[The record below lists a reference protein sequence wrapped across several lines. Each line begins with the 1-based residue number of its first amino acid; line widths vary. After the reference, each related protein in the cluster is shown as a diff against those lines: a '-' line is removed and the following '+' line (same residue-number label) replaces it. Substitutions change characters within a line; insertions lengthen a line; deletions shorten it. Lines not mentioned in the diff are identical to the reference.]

1 MDDRHRGRSGLAA
14 YLRANLWRDWGAEA
28 NAVYS
33 GTDIVQLVNQATML
47 EFGGG
52 ITGRVNANVS
62 VFANIDYELAVGA
75 GDDKRNG
82 VRGALGARYTW

>member
-1 MDDRHRGRSGLAA
+1 
-14 YLRANLWRDWGAEA
+14 
-28 NAVYS
+28 
-33 GTDIVQLVNQATML
+33 VQLVNQATML